1 MLKNYLKIAW
11 RNLLRNKA
19 YSFINILGLAIGI
32 AASVLIFLYVREESS
47 YDRYHAK
54 ADRIFRI
61 TADWSNKGD
70 SRIHQL
76 GTPSILARTIREHY
90 PQAESVTQFCGPLGD
105 VILKKGDSGLKE
117 TEVYLAE
124 SSVFDIFS
132 FPMVLGDAATA
143 LRNPDSAVLSESLA
157 AKCFGRENPLGRQL
171 EIRLGDDTRL
181 VKVTGVTRDVP
192 RNSHFRYEL
201 LLSMSIYFT
210 GNEQGWTNN
219 NFTTYLLLRPGVTRK
234 QMEDKLVELENTYP
248 AGGRPHQPWIWTLEP
263 VTRIHLYSD
272 LATGNQPNGN
282 GAYVKLFGWIALLV
296 LLIAGINFVNLST
309 ARSARRAREVGI
321 RKTVGS
327 LRSQLV
333 RQFLGESILL
343 SLLALVLAVGIIQLA
358 LPFYRAVTGKALA
371 LPYFDN
377 PFVIPGLLG
386 LALAVGFVAGLYP
399 AFFLS
404 SIRQADVLKGSALSG
419 KRRGSLLLRHI
430 LVVFQFAMSV
440 LLILGSLVI
449 SGQLDFIKSR
459 KLGFD
464 KEQVLVVQ
472 NAEIL
477 GPRLDA
483 YKEKLKQNA
492 GVIGVSSARAIPG
505 QGTVNWGIGMEG
517 VGNERPLNMNFLSCD
532 QDFAGVLN
540 IRMARGRFLSRDFPS
555 DNQAVVINRK
565 AADYLGVP
573 DPIGKKLQIWSTRK
587 AYTIIGIMENVH
599 FESLHRDVRP
609 MGYLM
614 PEAINST
621 RRPYLFVKVNLPQM
635 EKFLPFLRDSWN
647 ELNPPVPFE
656 FSFLDERVDSL
667 YQGDVRAGK
676 IVTGFSILAIFIS
689 CLGLFGLAAYV
700 TEQRTKEIGIR
711 KVLGAR
717 LSHIVWILTGQF
729 LKWVVIAN
737 LIAWPAGYWLAGRWL
752 QNFAF
757 RTRLS
762 AGIFLASGLAAAAI
776 AVFTVSSQVIKSA
789 LADPA
794 KSLKYE

>member
-32 AASVLIFLYVREESS
+32 ASSVLIFLYVREESS

-54 ADRIFRI
+54 TDRIYRI

-76 GTPSILARTIREHY
+76 GTPSILARTIRGKY
-90 PQAESVTQFCGPLGD
+90 PQAESVAQFCGPLGD
-105 VILKKGDSGLKE
+105 VFLKKGETALKE
-117 TEVYLAE
+117 TDVYAAE
-124 SSVFDIFS
+124 SYMFDIFS
-132 FPMVLGDAATA
+132 FPLIQGDPNTA
-143 LRNPDSAVLSESLA
+143 LSEPNTAVLSESLT

-171 EIRLGDDTRL
+171 EIQLANNTRL
-181 VKVTGVTRDVP
+181 LKVTGVTRDVP

-201 LLSMSIYFT
+201 LISMSTLFT
-210 GNEQGWTNN
+210 GQEQGWTHN
-219 NFTTYLLLRPGVTRK
+219 NFTTYLLLRPGVTRL
-234 QMEDKLVELENTYP
+234 QMEEKLVELEDNDA

-263 VTRIHLYSD
+263 ITGIHLDSD

-282 GAYVKLFGWIALLV
+282 RAYVKLFGWIAFLV

-327 LRSQLV
+327 FRGQLI

-343 SLLALVLAVGIIQLA
+343 SFLALVLAVGIIQLV
-358 LPFYRAVTGKALA
+358 LPLYRTVTGKALG
-371 LPYFDN
+371 LPYFSN
-377 PFVIPGLLG
+377 PVVIPGLLG
-386 LALAVGFVAGLYP
+386 LALAVGFFAGLYP
-399 AFFLS
+399 AFYLS

-419 KRRGSLLLRHI
+419 KRRGALHLRHV

-440 LLILGSLVI
+440 LLILGSVVI

-459 KLGFD
+459 SLGFD
-464 KEQVLVVQ
+464 KDQVLIVR

-477 GPRLDA
+477 GERLDA
-483 YKEKLKQNA
+483 YKEKLKQHPGIVGISA
-492 GVIGVSSARAIPG
+492 ARAIPG
-505 QGTVNWGIGMEG
+505 QGTVNWGIGVEG
-517 VGNERPLNMNFLSCD
+517 IGQERPLNMNFLSCD
-532 QDFAGVLN
+532 QDFADVLN
-540 IRMARGRFLSRDFPS
+540 IRMAQGRFLSRDFPS
-555 DNQAVVINRK
+555 DTDAVVVNQK
-565 AADYLGVP
+565 AADYFGLP

-609 MGYLM
+609 MGYLL

-621 RRPYLFVKVNLPQM
+621 RRPFLFVKVNIPQM
-635 EKFLPFLRDSWN
+635 EKLLPYLRSSWDA
-647 ELNPPVPFE
+647 LNPPIPFE
-656 FSFLDERVDSL
+656 FSFLDERIDSL

-676 IVTGFSILAIFIS
+676 IVSMFSYLAIFVS

-717 LSHIVWILTGQF
+717 LTHIVWILTGQF
-729 LKWVVIAN
+729 LKWVVVAT
-737 LIAWPAGYWLAGRWL
+737 LIAWPVGYWLAGRWL
-752 QNFAF
+752 QGFAF

-762 AGIFLASGLAAAAI
+762 AGIFLVSGLAAAVI
-776 AVFTVSSQVIKSA
+776 ALFSVSSQVVKSA
-789 LADPA
+789 RTDPV